1 MAKMHLMEFF
11 IRPAGPADAEEIAEV
26 QRISWRMTYDRL
38 LSAETLAKAARAW
51 DAGHWRRALE
61 RTDDRVI
68 SLVLE
73 SRQTGIIGFGVAGP
87 RRNGRD
93 PLLGPYTGE
102 IYLLYL
108 MRDYQR
114 HGHGARLIAALA
126 RVLRARGMGAAVV
139 WALADNQGAIGFY
152 EHLAGEMVT
161 QCRKPFFGET
171 VNEVAIGW
179 RDIAALANLTPR
191 LRG

>member
-1 MAKMHLMEFF
+1 MEFF
-11 IRPAGPADAEEIAEV
+11 IRPAGPADAEEIADV
-26 QRISWRMTYDRL
+26 QRISWQATYDGI
-38 LSAETLAKAARAW
+38 LSAETLARAATAW
-51 DAGHWRRALE
+51 DAVHWRRALE
-61 RTDDRVI
+61 RTDDRAV

-73 SRQTGIIGFGVAGP
+73 SRETGIVGFGVAGP

-93 PLLGPYTGE
+93 PLLSRYEGE

-114 HGHGARLIAALA
+114 HGYGARLMAGLA
-126 RVLRARGMGAAVV
+126 RVLKARGVGAAVV
-139 WALADNQGAIGFY
+139 WALADNAAAIGFY
-152 EHLAGEMVT
+152 EHLSGEIVS

-171 VNEVAIGW
+171 VNEIALGW
-179 RDIAALANLTPR
+179 RDIGVLANLTPR